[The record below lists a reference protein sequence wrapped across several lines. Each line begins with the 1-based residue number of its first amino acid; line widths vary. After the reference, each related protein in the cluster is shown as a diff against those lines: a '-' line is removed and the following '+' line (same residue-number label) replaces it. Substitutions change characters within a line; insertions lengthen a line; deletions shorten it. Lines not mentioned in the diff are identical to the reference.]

1 MRKQDTAVLKSNQMA
16 VFTTLEEKTAETG
29 KKMTLKYQTEF

>member
-1 MRKQDTAVLKSNQMA
+1 MRKQETAVLKSNQMA
-16 VFTTLEEKTAETG
+16 VFTLREEKTAEIR